1 MAQKKP
7 QRERNLAA
15 SIAIVDAPE
24 LNEVD
29 ATESIDDTAPLPNAV
44 EDTPVVEADDTPPVP
59 EPEPAVVEPVVEN
72 VHTFLAAKYPDVG
85 VLSPHVLNI
94 IQRMEQYIAAMGPTS
109 VVTPVDGA
117 VHQRNLY
124 TILQNAVG
132 APNGEHRIAMDAVL
146 YIIHHNRTGAF
157 NDRLVMRFMEV
168 TRLTRDAALAF
179 QSLLHLFTTTSNPA
193 TRRNALRTI
202 DMRRIVD
209 KLGSVQYQQN
219 LLDFYR

>member
-7 QRERNLAA
+7 QRARTLAA

-44 EDTPVVEADDTPPVP
+44 EDTPVVEVDDTPPVP
-59 EPEPAVVEPVVEN
+59 EPVVVEPVVEN
-72 VHTFLAAKYPDVG
+72 VHTFLAAMYPDVG
-85 VLSPHVLNI
+85 VLSPYVLNI
-94 IQRMEQYIAAMGPTS
+94 IQRMEQYVAVMGPTS